1 MELSGRVCVVTGAGR
16 GIGRYTAERFGR
28 SGATLALCSRTASD
42 LERVAQAVAGTEVEA
57 RACDVA
63 DPAQVRAFA
72 AAVRERFGRADVLV
86 NCAGIQGP
94 VGRLTDVDPL
104 AWLQAIQVNLLGVVH
119 AIRAFAPLMRE
130 SGGGRIITMSGG
142 GLGGSSPSSRLSA
155 YTASKA
161 AVVSLTETLAKE
173 LADDGILINALAPG
187 AINTA
192 FVDAVVAAGP
202 EVAGRDLY
210 EATVRQRAGGDSI
223 EKVGDAMLFLAS
235 EASAGITGRLISAKW
250 DPLADVAGEPLDGDR
265 YRLRRI
271 DGVMFERV

>member
-1 MELSGRVCVVTGAGR
+1 MDLSGRVCVVTGAGR

-42 LERVAQAVAGTEVEA
+42 LEQVAQAVAGTEVEA

-63 DPAQVRAFA
+63 DPAQVGAFA

-94 VGRLTDVDPL
+94 VGRLTEVDPL
-104 AWLQAIQVNLLGVVH
+104 AWVQAIQVNLLGVVH

-130 SGGGRIITMSGG
+130 AGAGRIITMSGG
-142 GLGGSSPSSRLSA
+142 GLGGSSLSSRLSA

-187 AINTA
+187 AINTG
-192 FVDAVVAAGP
+192 FVDAVIAAGP
-202 EVAGRDLY
+202 EVAGNDLY
-210 EATVRQRAGGDSI
+210 EATVRQRAGGDPI

-250 DPLADVAGEPLDGDR
+250 DPLADVAAGPLDGDR

>member
-1 MELSGRVCVVTGAGR
+1 MDLSGRVCVVTGAGR

-42 LERVAQAVAGTEVEA
+42 LERVARAVAGTEVEA
-57 RACDVA
+57 QACDVA
-63 DPAQVRAFA
+63 DPAQVRSFA

-94 VGRLTDVDPL
+94 VGRLTEVDPL

-119 AIRAFAPLMRE
+119 AVRAFAPLMRE
-130 SGGGRIITMSGG
+130 TGGGRIITMSGG
-142 GLGGSSPSSRLSA
+142 GLGGSSLSSRLSA

-192 FVDAVVAAGP
+192 FVDPVVAAGP
-202 EVAGRDLY
+202 EVAGKNLY
-210 EATVRQRAGGDSI
+210 EATVRQRAGGDPI

-250 DPLADVAGEPLDGDR
+250 DPLADVAAEPLDEDR

-271 DGVMFERV
+271 DGVMFGRV

>member
-1 MELSGRVCVVTGAGR
+1 MDLSGRVCVVTGAGR

-42 LERVAQAVAGTEVEA
+42 LEQVAQAVAGTEVEA

-63 DPAQVRAFA
+63 DPDQVGAFA

-94 VGRLTDVDPL
+94 VGRLTEVDPL
-104 AWLQAIQVNLLGVVH
+104 AWVQAIQVNLLGVVH

-130 SGGGRIITMSGG
+130 AGAGRIITMSGG
-142 GLGGSSPSSRLSA
+142 GLGGSSLSSRLSA

-187 AINTA
+187 AINTG
-192 FVDAVVAAGP
+192 FVDAVIAAGP
-202 EVAGRDLY
+202 EVAGNDLY
-210 EATVRQRAGGDSI
+210 EATVRQRAGGDPI

-250 DPLADVAGEPLDGDR
+250 DPLADVAAGPLDGDR